1 MTKKRPLRDVGA
13 SIRAR
18 LLDLSRERGQP
29 FELLLTRFAL
39 ERLLYRLSIS
49 AYRNRFVL
57 KGAMLVTT
65 WFDNPHRPTRDLDLL
80 GYGDS
85 SPDAMLAAFRE
96 LCATALDDG
105 VQFDTQGLQIAQ
117 IREEL
122 KYGGL
127 RLSTTAMIAAA
138 RIRIIVDIGFGDSVE
153 PGVEEINLPV
163 LLDLPAPK
171 LRAYARETVIAEKFQ
186 AMVALGRANSRMK
199 DYYDIWL
206 MSQSYEFDPDRLA
219 RAIAAT
225 FQRRDTPIPD
235 DIPDGLTP
243 EFSADPNKLR
253 QWTAFT
259 EDLSPATAL
268 EVVVSGLSSF
278 LMPHSKAAAA
288 LPVKT
293 LPP

>member
-18 LLDLSRERGQP
+18 LLALSRERSQP

-49 AYRNRFVL
+49 THRDRFVL

-85 SPDAMLAAFRE
+85 SPEAMLAAFRE
-96 LCATALDDG
+96 LCAADLDDG
-105 VQFDTQGLQIAQ
+105 VEFSTRELRVTQ

-127 RLSTTAMIAAA
+127 RLSTTATIAAA
-138 RIRIIVDIGFGDSVE
+138 RVRIIVDIGFGDSVE
-153 PGVEEINLPV
+153 PGVEEIDLPV
-163 LLDLPAPK
+163 LLDLPTPK

-199 DYYDIWL
+199 DYYDIWT
-206 MSQSYEFDPDRLA
+206 MSQSYDFNPERLA
-219 RAIAAT
+219 SAIAAT
-225 FQRRDTPIPD
+225 FQRRDTPIPEE
-235 DIPDGLTP
+235 IPDGLTP
-243 EFSADPNKLR
+243 GFSADLNKVR
-253 QWTAFT
+253 QWTTFT
-259 EDLSPATAL
+259 EDLSPAPSL
-268 EVVVSGLSSF
+268 ETVVSQLSDF
-278 LMPHSKAAAA
+278 LMSHAKHAAK
-288 LPVKT
+288 LMEKT
-293 LPP
+293 KR

>member
-57 KGAMLVTT
+57 KGAVLVTT

-96 LCATALDDG
+96 LCATDLDDG
-105 VQFDTQGLQIAQ
+105 VQFNTQELQVAQ

-127 RLSTTAMIAAA
+127 RLSTTATIAAA

-186 AMVALGRANSRMK
+186 AMVSLGRANSRMK

-219 RAIAAT
+219 SAIAAT
-225 FQRRDTPIPD
+225 FQRRDTPIPE

-243 EFSADPNKLR
+243 EFSADSNKLR

-259 EDLSPATAL
+259 EDLSPAPSL

-278 LMPHSKAAAA
+278 LMPHSRAAATLA
-288 LPVKT
+288 SKR